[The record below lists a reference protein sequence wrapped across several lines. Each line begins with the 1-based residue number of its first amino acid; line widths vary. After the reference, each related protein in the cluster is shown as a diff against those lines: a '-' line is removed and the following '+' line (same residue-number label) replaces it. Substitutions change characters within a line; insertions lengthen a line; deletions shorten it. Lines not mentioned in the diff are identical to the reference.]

1 MSFSAPLRVPVE
13 LKGSSELRWF
23 KLAHEVWDG
32 GLGLLAQV
40 PEELEGPIELAFHLP
55 GDPQPIRCR
64 GRAHEVVVTHGEEE
78 RAERREVRF
87 LDLDESSRARI
98 EAYVQ
103 ERLGLPE

>member
-23 KLAHEVWDG
+23 KLANEIWDR
-32 GLGLLAQV
+32 GLGLSAPV
-40 PEELEGPIELAFHLP
+40 PEELDGPIELAFHLP
-55 GDPQPIRCR
+55 GDPKPIRCR
-64 GRAHEVVVTHGEEE
+64 GRAEEVVVTYGEEE
-78 RAERREVRF
+78 RAERRELRF
-87 LDLDESSRARI
+87 LDLDDASRARI